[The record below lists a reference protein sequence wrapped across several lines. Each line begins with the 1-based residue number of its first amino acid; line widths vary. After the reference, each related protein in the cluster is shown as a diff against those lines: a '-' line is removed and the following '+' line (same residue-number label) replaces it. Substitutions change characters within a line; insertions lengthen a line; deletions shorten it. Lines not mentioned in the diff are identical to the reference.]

1 VAIENKE
8 LKTISDELKN
18 SMKGSINTY
27 LALEKNKHKPYAFK
41 IHAIYELAIRNP
53 NNLRIMNDIVNLYDE
68 QKKSI
73 ADYIQKSKNDQ
84 YYSENNE
91 GDIEFHKGNESFD
104 FIVGAL
110 RELKIFSI
118 RLYDDSVK
126 KIYSRQN
133 IFSDS
138 IFDAINAIARYQE
151 HLDGLYNQI
160 KNHITRIHSE
170 ADITTAFNKIYEIR
184 KTTYKKDNSYEADE
198 EFICDKYYGE
208 LNPIILA
215 EKNKKYNIY
224 LIDTRVFIEYIKQI
238 DEINTF
244 YTEVIECYSNERDVT
259 EYFDDEWK
267 NGKKSYDDLLKFLQ
281 EKDILKIVKFSK
293 FDFINDA
300 LPFLNDTKHRNV
312 TMNKSYMLHGLEN
325 NIFTNTKMSTL
336 HFAESELLDAAA
348 TNVVKSEPFAHVKN
362 LLDKPD
368 KFLEELFTYDCITY
382 LKKKQSISL
391 KAFKKPAGAD
401 EAIRNIIQEDL
412 KITPRDMKTF
422 RNNQSL
428 FANAIEQDYC
438 RYF

>member
-1 VAIENKE
+1 MAIENRE
-8 LKTISDELKN
+8 IKTILDELKD

-27 LALEKNKHKPYAFK
+27 LALDKIKHKPYAFK

-53 NNLRIMNDIVNLYDE
+53 NNLEMINNIINHYE
-68 QKKSI
+68 QQKKSLEDFI
-73 ADYIQKSKNDQ
+73 EKSKNDQ

-91 GDIEFHKGNESFD
+91 AFD

-110 RELKIFSI
+110 SELKIFSI

-151 HLDGLYNQI
+151 HLDGLYNQM
-160 KNHITRIHSE
+160 KNHITTKHSE
-170 ADITTAFNKIYEIR
+170 TDITAAFNKIYEIR
-184 KTTYKKDNSYEADE
+184 RITYKKDNSDKKDNSYEADE

-238 DEINTF
+238 DELNTF

-259 EYFDDEWK
+259 KNFDDEWK

-281 EKDILKIVKFSK
+281 EKDVMKIVKFSK

-325 NIFTNTKMSTL
+325 NIFTNSKMSIL

-348 TNVVKSEPFAHVKN
+348 ANVVKSEPFAHVKN

-368 KFLEELFTYDCITY
+368 KFIEELFTYDCITY
-382 LKKKQSISL
+382 LKKKQSTSL

-401 EAIRNIIQEDL
+401 EAIRNIIQDDL
-412 KITPRDMKTF
+412 KITPRDMKRF
-422 RNNQSL
+422 RNNQSS
-428 FANAIEQDYC
+428 FANAIDQDYC